1 MRAGI
6 DVKDVTRAS
15 VEQAAA
21 TRSLAI
27 DSKRDGE
34 IMKIITVVT
43 LFYLPAMFVTVS
55 SLSISLINGQRVQ
68 LMTRDAPGSVRDGN
82 ILLEF

>member
-1 MRAGI
+1 MVPLLSAYRTWTFTPIIQLLGYASLRAGI
-6 DVKDVTRAS
+6 DLKDVTRAS

-43 LFYLPAMFVTVS
+43 LFYLPAMFVTVRFS
-55 SLSISLINGQRVQ
+55 SING
-68 LMTRDAPGSVRDGN
+68 
-82 ILLEF
+82 

>member
-1 MRAGI
+1 
-6 DVKDVTRAS
+6 VTRAS

-43 LFYLPAMFVTVS
+43 LFYLPAMFVTVRS
-55 SLSISLINGQRVQ
+55 SINGQ
-68 LMTRDAPGSVRDGN
+68 
-82 ILLEF
+82 